1 MDIKSVNINI
11 CLKELE
17 ELRLRIDFLASTAN
31 TCGAA
36 FEKEDSTSIIDNRS
50 IQETFYC
57 INRQASDMSDK
68 LESVIGDLLKV
79 HNMCIQESCP
89 EKDSNTQSDD

>member
-17 ELRLRIDFLASTAN
+17 ELKLRMDFLASSAN

-36 FEKEDSTSIIDNRS
+36 FEKEDSISIIDNKS
-50 IQETFYC
+50 IQESFYC

-89 EKDSNTQSDD
+89 EKDSNTQSYE